1 MLAFKGQV
9 LWLRKGISMLKKIKS
24 KGKIVL
30 IVGLII
36 AFGLVFRVSL
46 DKFFYK
52 ESSVALT
59 PPINAKDKADR
70 LIQSASQNFFYHEF
84 DQAVGNYKK
93 AILLFEKR
101 KNFARAARIYES
113 IGDTYKFSRN
123 SEEAK
128 NAYLSAV
135 EYHQKLHNKI
145 GEGRAMKKMGEF
157 YIESSE
163 LDEADRLIQTASQNF
178 FYHEFDQAIENYK
191 KAILL
196 FEKRKNFE
204 RAARMYESIGDV
216 HKFSR
221 SSKEAKSAYL
231 SAVEYH
237 QKLHNKIG
245 EGRAMKKMGE
255 FYMERS
261 ELDEAGKW
269 FGRAVM
275 AVRDTKPHIAKAKIY
290 EAQGHCFIKTEQ
302 ISKALGAFQQAK
314 YNFDKTGYPLGYDNI
329 SPMIKKL
336 KRQQKS
342 KGT

>member
-1 MLAFKGQV
+1 
-9 LWLRKGISMLKKIKS
+9 MLKKLKP

-36 AFGLVFRVSL
+36 AFGLVFRASL

-52 ESSVALT
+52 ESSVAIT
-59 PPINAKDKADR
+59 PPIDARDEADR
-70 LIQSASQNFFYHEF
+70 LIQTASQNFFYHEF

-113 IGDTYKFSRN
+113 IGDTHKFSRN
-123 SEEAK
+123 LKEAK

-157 YIESSE
+157 YME
-163 LDEADRLIQTASQNF
+163 L
-178 FYHEFDQAIENYK
+178 
-191 KAILL
+191 
-196 FEKRKNFE
+196 
-204 RAARMYESIGDV
+204 
-216 HKFSR
+216 
-221 SSKEAKSAYL
+221 
-231 SAVEYH
+231 
-237 QKLHNKIG
+237 
-245 EGRAMKKMGE
+245 
-255 FYMERS
+255 S

-269 FGRAVM
+269 FGKAVM
-275 AVRDTKPHIAKAKIY
+275 AVRDTKPHVAKAKIY
-290 EAQGHCFIKTEQ
+290 EAQGHYFLKTEQ

-314 YNFDKTGYPLGYDNI
+314 ANFDKIGYPLGYDNI

-336 KRQQKS
+336 KRQQKNNA
-342 KGT
+342 T